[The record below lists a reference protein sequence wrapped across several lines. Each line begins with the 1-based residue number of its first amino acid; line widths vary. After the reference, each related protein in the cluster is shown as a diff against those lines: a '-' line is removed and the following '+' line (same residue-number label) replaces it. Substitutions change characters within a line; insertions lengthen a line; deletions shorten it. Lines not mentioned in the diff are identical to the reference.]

1 MPNEKKD
8 LSDQRPYKKGTHLI
22 HGKFRSKKWDYSH
35 HVIPPLTASTAFRLD
50 TSQRGAKGFF
60 EFACDQVQHKRKVPI
75 YIYDRLDEP
84 TRGMLEE
91 NLAYAE
97 GGKVCVT
104 FASGM
109 AAVSAACLVS
119 LRTGDEI
126 LANDILY
133 GCTYSFFTN
142 WLPRLGIKVR
152 FVDLTRDGYEK
163 QVTAKTRMIYFESPI
178 NPNLRLVDIR
188 RLVKKIAKLNSGR
201 RSDFRMVTVIDNT
214 FATPFCQR
222 PLELGVDIVL
232 HSLTKDIGGFGT
244 DMGGA
249 VMTRDTKYE
258 SPLLL
263 VRKDFGGVLSPKS
276 AWPILVYGL
285 PTLETRMQRQQE
297 TALKV
302 AKFLERHPRI
312 EKTFYPGL
320 RSYPQR
326 ELAKKQ
332 MRDFDGKFAPGS
344 MIYFI
349 LKCGDGHAAER
360 FIDRIAKEAYTVT
373 LAVSLGQIRTL
384 VENPFSMTHS
394 SLPPAEKEKEG
405 INLHGIRLSI
415 GLEHP
420 DDIIADLKRALG

>member
-1 MPNEKKD
+1 MSHEKKD
-8 LSDQRPYKKGTHLI
+8 LSERHLYKKGTHLI

-60 EFACDQVQHKRKVPI
+60 DFACDQTPQKRQVPI

-109 AAVSAACLVS
+109 AAVSASCLVS
-119 LRTGDEI
+119 LRSGDEI

-133 GCTYSFFTN
+133 GCTYSLFTH

-152 FVDLTRDGYEK
+152 FADLTREGYER
-163 QVTAKTRMIYFESPI
+163 QITAKTKMIYFESPI
-178 NPNLRLVDIR
+178 NPNLRLVDIQQ
-188 RLVKKIAKLNSGR
+188 LVKRAKKMNATR
-201 RSDFRMVTVIDNT
+201 HPDHRVITVIDNT

-222 PLELGVDIVL
+222 PLALGIDMVL

-249 VMTRDTKYE
+249 VMTRDQKYE

-285 PTLETRMQRQQE
+285 PTLELRMKQQQQS
-297 TALKV
+297 ALKV
-302 AKFLERHPRI
+302 ARFLEKHSRI
-312 EKTFYPGL
+312 EKVYYPGL
-320 RSYPQR
+320 ASHPHYR
-326 ELAKKQ
+326 LAQKQ
-332 MRDFDGKFAPGS
+332 MRDFDGNFAPGS

-349 LKCGDGHAAER
+349 LHCHDGHSTER
-360 FIDRIAKEAYTVT
+360 FIDRIAKQAYTVT

-394 SLPPAEKEKEG
+394 SLPSEEKEKEG
-405 INLHGIRLSI
+405 VNQHGIRLSI
-415 GLEHP
+415 GLEDS
-420 DDIIADLKRALG
+420 DDIISDLKRALG

>member
-1 MPNEKKD
+1 MKD
-8 LSDQRPYKKGTHLI
+8 LSERRPYKKGTHLI

-35 HVIPPLTASTAFRLD
+35 HVIPPITASTTFRLA
-50 TSQRGAKGFF
+50 TSHRGAKGFF
-60 EFACDQVQHKRKVPI
+60 DFACDQTPQKRKVPI

-97 GGKVCVT
+97 GAEVCVT

-119 LRTGDEI
+119 LRAGDEI

-133 GCTYSFFTN
+133 GCTYSLLTH

-152 FVDLTRDGYEK
+152 FVDLTRDRYER
-163 QVTAKTRMIYFESPI
+163 QINARTRMVYFESPI

-188 RLVKKIAKLNSGR
+188 RLVQKVGRLNQRRHPDQKIVSC
-201 RSDFRMVTVIDNT
+201 IDNT

-222 PLELGVDIVL
+222 PLEMGVDMVI

-249 VMTRDTKYE
+249 VLTGDPRYE
-258 SPLLL
+258 SPLML

-285 PTLETRMQRQQE
+285 PTLPVRMRRQQE

-302 AKFLERHPRI
+302 ARFLAKHPRVK
-312 EKTFYPGL
+312 EVFYPGL
-320 RSYPQR
+320 PSFPQYS
-326 ELAKKQ
+326 LAQRQ
-332 MRDFDGKFAPGS
+332 MRCYDNKFAPGS
-344 MIYFI
+344 MIYF
-349 LKCGDGHAAER
+349 LVECHDKKSAER
-360 FIDRIAKEAYTVT
+360 FIDRIAKQSYTIT

-384 VENPFSMTHS
+384 IENPFSMTHS
-394 SLPPAEKEKEG
+394 VLPAEEKEREG
-405 INLHGIRLSI
+405 VDPHGIRLSI
-415 GLEHP
+415 GLEEP
-420 DDIIADLKRALG
+420 EDIIADLDRALR

>member
-1 MPNEKKD
+1 MSHEKKD
-8 LSDQRPYKKGTHLI
+8 LSEKRPYKKGTHLI

-60 EFACDQVQHKRKVPI
+60 EFACDQTQPKRKVPI

-91 NLAYAE
+91 NLSYAE

-109 AAVSAACLVS
+109 AAVSAACLVL

-152 FVDLTRDGYEK
+152 FVDLTREGYEK
-163 QVTAKTRMIYFESPI
+163 EVTPKTKMIYFESPI
-178 NPNLRLVDIR
+178 NPNLRLVDIKG
-188 RLVKKIAKLNSGR
+188 LVKKIQKINLNR
-201 RSDFRMVTVIDNT
+201 RSDSRVVSVIDNT

-222 PLELGVDIVL
+222 PLEMGIDMVL

-285 PTLETRMQRQQE
+285 PTLETRMRRQQE

-302 AKFLERHPRI
+302 AKFLERHSRI

-320 RSYPQR
+320 RSFPQLR
-326 ELAKKQ
+326 LAKKQ
-332 MRDFDGKFAPGS
+332 MRDFDGNFAPGS

-349 LKCGDGHAAER
+349 LKCSDGHSAER

-420 DDIIADLKRALG
+420 DDIIADLTKALN